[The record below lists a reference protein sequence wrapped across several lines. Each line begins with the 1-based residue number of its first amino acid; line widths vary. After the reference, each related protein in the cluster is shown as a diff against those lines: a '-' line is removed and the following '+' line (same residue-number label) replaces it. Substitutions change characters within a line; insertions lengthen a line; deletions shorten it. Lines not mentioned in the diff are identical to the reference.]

1 MIAGCGMWDVGSAA
15 SNHNPQSS
23 EAALSSTV
31 SASVLSP
38 LCSLPHCVGLMT
50 SSPAPAAA
58 AAAAAVR
65 ENGGSGD
72 SKATSFP
79 KKSIRVLLLERIS
92 ASAVALFEREGFQV
106 ECVDK
111 LSEEQLIERLP
122 QYHALGVRS
131 KTQLT
136 PAVLRSASRLLCIG
150 CFCIGT
156 DQTDLDAAAKHGICV
171 FNAPFANTRSVAEL
185 VLCEMIALSRQLADR
200 SSECHAGRWNKQ
212 SSGCYEVRGKT
223 LCIVGYGH
231 VGSQLSVLAE
241 ATGLKVHF
249 YDIVPKLALGLAEAK
264 DSLLD
269 ALSGADF
276 VSLHVPATAQTA
288 HLIAAPQIASMKKG
302 AYLINAARGQVVD
315 LEAVAAALRSGHLAG
330 AAIDVFPSE
339 PAAADELF
347 ECPLRGLANV
357 LLTPHIGGSTEEAQV
372 AIGQEVASKMVAF
385 INSGASVGSVNLPEL
400 SLPPHPTTHR
410 ILNIHANVPGV
421 LRDVNH
427 VLAEYNVVAQLLMTM
442 GSVGYLIVDV
452 ERGVS
457 AEIKAKIAK
466 LNKSIKTRLLY

>member
-1 MIAGCGMWDVGSAA
+1 M
-15 SNHNPQSS
+15 SS
-23 EAALSSTV
+23 SS
-31 SASVLSP
+31 SASENGHSGGV
-38 LCSLPHCVGLMT
+38 
-50 SSPAPAAA
+50 SSAKDAAA
-58 AAAAAVR
+58 AAT
-65 ENGGSGD
+65 
-72 SKATSFP
+72 TSFP
-79 KKSIRVLLLERIS
+79 KKSVRVLLLERIS
-92 ASAVALFEREGFQV
+92 GSAVSLFAREGFQV
-106 ECVDK
+106 DSVDK
-111 LSEEQLIERLP
+111 LSDEQLIDRIP
-122 QYHALGVRS
+122 HYHALGVRS

-136 PAVLRSASRLLCIG
+136 PAVLKAAARLLCVG

-156 DQTDLDAAAKHGICV
+156 DQTDLEAAAKQGICV

-185 VLCEMIALSRQLADR
+185 VLAEMIALSRQLADR
-200 SSECHAGRWNKQ
+200 SAECHAGKWNKQ

-241 ATGLKVHF
+241 ASGLKVHF

-264 DSLLD
+264 ETLD
-269 ALSGADF
+269 EALSGADF
-276 VSLHVPATAQTA
+276 VSLHVPATAQTVN
-288 HLIAAPQIASMKKG
+288 LIAAEQIGRMKKG

-315 LEAVAAALRSGHLAG
+315 LEAAAAAIKSGQLGG
-330 AAIDVFPSE
+330 AAVDVFPSE
-339 PAAADELF
+339 PASGDELF
-347 ECPLRGLANV
+347 ECPLRGLPNV
-357 LLTPHIGGSTEEAQV
+357 ILTPHIGGSTEEAQV
-372 AIGQEVASKMVAF
+372 AIGQEVASKMIAF

-466 LNKSIKTRLLY
+466 LHKSIKTRLLY

>member
-1 MIAGCGMWDVGSAA
+1 MS
-15 SNHNPQSS
+15 SNGEP
-23 EAALSSTV
+23 AL
-31 SASVLSP
+31 A
-38 LCSLPHCVGLMT
+38 
-50 SSPAPAAA
+50 
-58 AAAAAVR
+58 
-65 ENGGSGD
+65 ENGHALQRAVSD
-72 SKATSFP
+72 TAISTSFP
-79 KKSIRVLLLERIS
+79 KKSIRVLLLERVS
-92 ASAVALFEREGFQV
+92 QSAVSIFAREGFQV
-106 ECVDK
+106 DCEDK
-111 LSEEQLIERLP
+111 MSEEQLIARLP

-136 PAVLRSASRLLCIG
+136 ARALQAATRLLTIG

-156 DQTDLDAAAKHGICV
+156 DQTDLDAASKSGICV

-185 VLCEMIALSRQLADR
+185 VLCEMIALSRQLSDR
-200 SSECHAGRWNKQ
+200 SAECHAGVWNKQ

-223 LCIVGYGH
+223 VCIVGYGH
-231 VGSQLSVLAE
+231 VGSQLSVMAE
-241 ATGLKVHF
+241 STGLKVQF
-249 YDIVPKLALGLAEAK
+249 FDIVPKLALGLAEAK
-264 DSLLD
+264 DSLD
-269 ALSGADF
+269 EALSGADF
-276 VSLHVPATAQTA
+276 VSLHVPHTAQTVQ
-288 HLIAAPQIASMKKG
+288 LIGAEQIARMKRG

-315 LEAVAAALRSGHLAG
+315 LDALAAAIKSGHLAG
-330 AAIDVFPSE
+330 AAVDVFPVE
-339 PAAADELF
+339 PAAGDEPF
-347 ECPLRGLANV
+347 ECPLRGLPNV
-357 LLTPHIGGSTEEAQV
+357 ILTPHIGGSTSEAQV
-372 AIGQEVASKMVAF
+372 AIGVEVANKMVSF

-427 VLAEYNVVAQLLMTM
+427 VLADYNVVAQLLMTL

>member
-1 MIAGCGMWDVGSAA
+1 M
-15 SNHNPQSS
+15 
-23 EAALSSTV
+23 
-31 SASVLSP
+31 
-38 LCSLPHCVGLMT
+38 
-50 SSPAPAAA
+50 
-58 AAAAAVR
+58 
-65 ENGGSGD
+65 
-72 SKATSFP
+72 
-79 KKSIRVLLLERIS
+79 LLLERIS
-92 ASAVALFEREGFQV
+92 QSAVQLFRREGFQV

-111 LSEEQLIERLP
+111 LSEEQLIEQLP

-131 KTQLT
+131 KTALT
-136 PAVLRSASRLLCIG
+136 PRVLAAGSRLLAVG

-156 DQTDLDAAAKHGICV
+156 DQTDLDAAAKQGICV

-185 VLCEMIALSRQLADR
+185 VLCEMVALSRQLADR
-200 SSECHAGRWNKQ
+200 SAECHAGKWNKQ

-241 ATGLKVHF
+241 ASGLKVHF

-264 DSLLD
+264 ETLDD

-276 VSLHVPATAQTA
+276 VSLHVPATAQTVN
-288 HLIAAPQIASMKKG
+288 LIGAEQIAKMKKG
-302 AYLINAARGQVVD
+302 AYLLNAARGQVVD
-315 LEAVAAALRSGHLAG
+315 LDALAAAIKSAHLAG
-330 AAIDVFPSE
+330 AAVDVFPSE
-339 PAAADELF
+339 PAGGDEPF
-347 ECPLRGLANV
+347 ECPLRGLPNV
-357 LLTPHIGGSTEEAQV
+357 ILTPHIGGSTEEAQV
-372 AIGQEVASKMVAF
+372 AIGQEVASKMIAF

-427 VLAEYNVVAQLLMTM
+427 VLAEYNVVAQLLMTL

-466 LNKSIKTRLLY
+466 LHKSIKTRLLY